1 MSYARPKRGKPERW
15 VREAAG
21 NDDVEGIDAA
31 LDAAK
36 DRERLLNKGDFVGR
50 TALHW
55 AAGRGRVD
63 AVRHLL
69 ALGVRVKISGMHHTP
84 LHDLAESGAAAAP
97 MLVQELVEAA
107 PWQLTY
113 KDNTGA
119 MPVDRAKSAG
129 QRQMVRALES
139 AAMMVTG
146 AERAMMSRHTHSFLP
161 SCLSVATI
169 SLDSPGSS
177 VTRPLLE
184 GA

>member
-1 MSYARPKRGKPERW
+1 MRYIPHNRGNSSRW

-31 LDAAK
+31 LDAASNK
-36 DRERLLNKGDFVGR
+36 DEALNKGDIMGR

-55 AAGRGRVD
+55 AAGRGRAD

-97 MLVQELVEAA
+97 TLVQELVEAA

-146 AERAMMSRHTHSFLP
+146 AERAMISRHTHSFLP

-177 VTRPLLE
+177 VTTPLLE

>member
-1 MSYARPKRGKPERW
+1 M
-15 VREAAG
+15 
-21 NDDVEGIDAA
+21 
-31 LDAAK
+31 
-36 DRERLLNKGDFVGR
+36 
-50 TALHW
+50 
-55 AAGRGRVD
+55 
-63 AVRHLL
+63 RHLL

-146 AERAMMSRHTHSFLP
+146 AERAMMSRHTHSFLS

-177 VTRPLLE
+177 VTTPPLGGGVTAPAGSRRDCAKQGTNGRNLQTHITK
-184 GA
+184 GCN

>member
-1 MSYARPKRGKPERW
+1 M
-15 VREAAG
+15 
-21 NDDVEGIDAA
+21 I
-31 LDAAK
+31 
-36 DRERLLNKGDFVGR
+36 
-50 TALHW
+50 
-55 AAGRGRVD
+55 
-63 AVRHLL
+63 
-69 ALGVRVKISGMHHTP
+69 
-84 LHDLAESGAAAAP
+84 
-97 MLVQELVEAA
+97 
-107 PWQLTY
+107 

-146 AERAMMSRHTHSFLP
+146 AERAMISRHTHSFLP

-177 VTRPLLE
+177 VTTPLLE